1 MHTEVGHACIGAK
14 VNGRLVSLDHVL
26 ASGDNVEIFTSKV
39 ETAGPSQDW
48 LTFVAS
54 PRARNKI
61 RQWFSRERR
70 IDMVEVGR
78 DDLTSEMR
86 RERLPVQQVWKSP
99 QLDEVVTE
107 LSYVDLDAL
116 LAAIGEHHV
125 SAKSVAQRLAR
136 AFNGDDGEQLP
147 ATVTMPRR
155 ERRDGERAKV
165 GVHVE
170 GLDDVLVRL
179 ANCCTPVPGDGIIGF
194 VTRGRGV
201 SVHRSDCAN
210 AVSLMAEQATRMIE
224 VEWDGEERPG
234 RTFVAGVE
242 VVALDRRGCCVT

>member
-1 MHTEVGHACIGAK
+1 VHTEVGHACIGAK

-48 LTFVAS
+48 LSFVAS

-70 IDMVEVGR
+70 VDMVEAGR
-78 DDLTSEMR
+78 DDLTAELR

-99 QLDEVVTE
+99 QLEAVVAE

-125 SAKSVAQRLAR
+125 SAKSVAQRIAKGSMR
-136 AFNGDDGEQLP
+136 RTTTSEQLP
-147 ATVTMPRR
+147 PRSSPAANARRGTVTGRASTSRGSTTCSSAWPTAVRR
-155 ERRDGERAKV
+155 CPA
-165 GVHVE
+165 
-170 GLDDVLVRL
+170 
-179 ANCCTPVPGDGIIGF
+179 
-194 VTRGRGV
+194 TRSSGSSPAAAGV

-210 AVSLMAEQATRMIE
+210 ACRSWPSR
-224 VEWDGEERPG
+224 
-234 RTFVAGVE
+234 
-242 VVALDRRGCCVT
+242 RRG